1 MTTAPEEQA
10 LFDLTDQQ
18 QADYEAAQR
27 ALEAAEAEAALSAG
41 RRLTLRQ
48 KRDVEAGRHPLA
60 DGATYPDRG
69 TCGDCRFR
77 RLEEYHNRTYP
88 KCAAPGVRNAS
99 SVATDVRAWWPA
111 CSKWEAKP

>member
-27 ALEAAEAEAALSAG
+27 ALEAAEAEAELSAG

-60 DGATYPDRG
+60 NGAYYPDRC

-88 KCAAPGVRNAS
+88 KCAAPGVRNANS
-99 SVATDVRAWWPA
+99 AATDVRAWWPA